1 MLNGN
6 VHTNEAFLEDQ
17 NRCGLLYKLKLWQ
30 IRAIASQTR
39 LIG

>member
-1 MLNGN
+1 MLNDY

-30 IRAIASQTR
+30 IRANASPTR
-39 LIG
+39 FIG